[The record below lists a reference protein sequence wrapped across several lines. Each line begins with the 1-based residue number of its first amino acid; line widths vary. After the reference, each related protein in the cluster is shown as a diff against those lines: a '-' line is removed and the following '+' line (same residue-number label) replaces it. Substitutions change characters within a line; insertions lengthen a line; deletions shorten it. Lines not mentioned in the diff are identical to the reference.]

1 MEDKLHQ
8 FFKENDFDVFEPNQ
22 GHLNR
27 FQRKLENPKQPKK
40 PSYFWMSIAASIVLI
55 LGFYLGSYQQ
65 KNTYYDLA
73 DVSPKMAEAQNFFV
87 TTINQE
93 LKEVEQYR
101 NIDTEIIIEDSLNEI
116 EELED
121 QYKTLTKELIKRENR
136 YQIIREMI
144 QNYQQRLTILEKLL
158 LRLELQQNP
167 AKLELLEDEI
177 I

>member
-8 FFKENDFDVFEPNQ
+8 FFKENDFDVFEPHQ

-27 FQRKLENPKQPKK
+27 FQRKLETPKRSKK
-40 PSYFWMSIAASIVLI
+40 TSYFWMSIAASVVLV

-65 KNTYYDLA
+65 KNTYDLA
-73 DVSPKMAEAQNFFV
+73 DISPKMAEAQNFFV

-101 NIDTEIIIEDSLNEI
+101 NLETETVIEDSLNEI

-121 QYKTLTKELIKRENR
+121 QYKTLVKELSKRENKH
-136 YQIIREMI
+136 QIIREMI
-144 QNYQQRLTILEKLL
+144 QNYQQRLDVLEKLL

-167 AKLELLEDEI
+167 AKIEILEDEI

>member
-8 FFKENDFDVFEPNQ
+8 FFKENDFDVFEPHQ

-27 FQRKLENPKQPKK
+27 FQRKLETPKRSKK
-40 PSYFWMSIAASIVLI
+40 PSYFWMSIAASVVLV

-65 KNTYYDLA
+65 KNTYDLA
-73 DVSPKMAEAQNFFV
+73 DISPKMAEAQNFFV

-101 NIDTEIIIEDSLNEI
+101 NLETETVIEDSLNEI

-121 QYKTLTKELIKRENR
+121 QYKTLVKELSKRENKH
-136 YQIIREMI
+136 QIIREMI
-144 QNYQQRLTILEKLL
+144 QNYQQRLYVLEKLL

-167 AKLELLEDEI
+167 AKIEILEDEI

>member
-8 FFKENDFDVFEPNQ
+8 FFKENDFDVFEPHQ

-27 FQRKLENPKQPKK
+27 FQRKLKSPKQAKRA
-40 PSYFWMSIAASIVLI
+40 SYFWMSIAASIVLI

-65 KNTYYDLA
+65 KNTYDLA
-73 DVSPKMAEAQNFFV
+73 DISPKMAEAQNFFV

-101 NIDTEIIIEDSLNEI
+101 NLETEMVIEDSLNEI

-121 QYKTLTKELIKRENR
+121 QYKTLVKELSKRENKH
-136 YQIIREMI
+136 QIIREMI
-144 QNYQQRLTILEKLL
+144 QNYQQRLDVLEKLL

-167 AKLELLEDEI
+167 AKLEILEDEI

>member
-8 FFKENDFDVFEPNQ
+8 FFKENDFDVFEPHQ

-27 FQRKLENPKQPKK
+27 FQRKLEAPKKSKK
-40 PSYFWMSIAASIVLI
+40 PSFFWMSIAASVVLV

-65 KNTYYDLA
+65 KSTYDLA
-73 DVSPKMAEAQNFFV
+73 DISPKMAEAQNFFV

-101 NIDTEIIIEDSLNEI
+101 SLETEMVIEDSLNEI

-121 QYKTLTKELIKRENR
+121 QYKTLVKELSKRDNKH
-136 YQIIREMI
+136 QIIREMI
-144 QNYQQRLTILEKLL
+144 QNYQQRLDVLEKLL

-167 AKLELLEDEI
+167 AKLEILEDEI

>member
-8 FFKENDFDVFEPNQ
+8 FFKENDFDVFEPHQ

-27 FQRKLENPKQPKK
+27 FQRKLKQPRKK
-40 PSYFWMSIAASIVLI
+40 RTPIFWMSAAASIVLI

-65 KNTYYDLA
+65 KKTYDLA

-101 NIDTEIIIEDSLNEI
+101 NIETETIIEDSLNEI

-121 QYKTLTKELIKRENR
+121 QYGSLLKELSKRENKH
-136 YQIIREMI
+136 QIIREMI
-144 QNYQQRLTILEKLL
+144 QNYQQRLDVLERLL
-158 LRLELQQNP
+158 LQLEQQQNP
-167 AKLELLEDEI
+167 AKLELKDDEI

>member
-8 FFKENDFDVFEPNQ
+8 FFKENDFDVFEPHQ

-27 FQRKLENPKQPKK
+27 FQRKLESPKRAKK
-40 PSYFWMSIAASIVLI
+40 PSYFWMSIAASVVLV

-65 KNTYYDLA
+65 KNTYDLA
-73 DVSPKMAEAQNFFV
+73 DISPKMAEAQNFFV

-101 NIDTEIIIEDSLNEI
+101 SLETEMVIEDSLNEI

-121 QYKTLTKELIKRENR
+121 QYKTLVKELSKKENKH
-136 YQIIREMI
+136 QIIREMI
-144 QNYQQRLTILEKLL
+144 QNYQQRLDVLEKLL

-167 AKLELLEDEI
+167 AKLEILEDEI